1 MKDIIIVCAGGFG
14 CEVYDLILDIN
25 ETAKKNKESIPYN
38 ILGFL
43 SDVDVDLK
51 SQGINAPI
59 IGKIQDWYPKGD
71 EVYALG
77 ISTPSS
83 KETLAA
89 LLKSRGARFETLIHP
104 NCYVGRE
111 SKFGEGCIITGIS
124 IGRCAILGDFV
135 NVMGSMVG
143 LGAVIGDYSTTTGFT
158 NITNAHLGK
167 RVFVGSQAVIM
178 NNRKI
183 GDDAFICAS
192 SMVVSNVRAGKK
204 MFGVPAKSVDW

>member
-25 ETAKKNKESIPYN
+25 EAAEKNNEPKPYN

-51 SQGINAPI
+51 SQGIDTPI
-59 IGKIQDWYPKGD
+59 IGKIQDWYPIGN

-77 ISTPSS
+77 ISTPAS
-83 KETLAA
+83 KEKLAT
-89 LLKSRGARFETLIHP
+89 LLKSRGAKFETLIHP
-104 NCYVGRE
+104 SCYIGRE
-111 SKFGEGCIITGIS
+111 SILGEGCIVTGMS
-124 IGRCAILGDFV
+124 IGRGALIGDFV
-135 NVMGSMVG
+135 NIMGSMVG
-143 LGAVIGDYSTTTGFT
+143 GGAVIGSYSTTTGFT

-192 SMVVSNVRAGKK
+192 SMVVANVRAGKK